1 MSDSSSNAAKR
12 VKAAAEKTS
21 EELEAR
27 LASLRADLDEVLSAI
42 AGKAEKQASEF
53 SSSIANGPAQQ
64 VIEELRDVLAE
75 AKKQAGNAEKKVTQT
90 AREHPLEALLVA
102 FGVGFLAAFL
112 MRR

>member
-12 VKAAAEKTS
+12 VKAAAEKTT

-53 SSSIANGPAQQ
+53 SSSIASGPAQQ
-64 VIEELRDVLAE
+64 IIEELRDVLAE

-90 AREHPLEALLVA
+90 AREHPLEALLIA
-102 FGVGFLAAFL
+102 FGVGFLASFL
-112 MRR
+112 LRR

>member
-1 MSDSSSNAAKR
+1 MSDSSSSASKR

-53 SSSIANGPAQQ
+53 SSSIASGPAQQ
-64 VIEELRDVLAE
+64 VIDEIRDVLAE
-75 AKKQAGNAEKKVTQT
+75 AKRQAGNAEKKVTQT
-90 AREHPLEALLVA
+90 AREHPLEALLIA
-102 FGVGFLAAFL
+102 FGVGFLASFL
-112 MRR
+112 LRR